1 MTLWV
6 FLGLVIP
13 IMVFGLSIFF
23 FRLSNR
29 NLKLLVA
36 FSGAFLLSLSFN
48 KFIPH
53 IYGGL
58 GHGTEVAAPCGI
70 THEGHTHAPGEPCT
84 DHAHAIEQPAEEAHD
99 HGHSHGHGHNHG
111 PMKTIGL
118 FILLGFFIQLILDY
132 LTKGVEHGH
141 LHSKC
146 PEHGAHDHEHHTHN
160 AVAYWPVL
168 IGLSLHS
175 FLESMPL
182 AAGFAEVSL
191 QRHLLLGIIIH
202 NIPIALVF
210 MSLMLQHKV
219 PKVKSIILLGV
230 FAISGPIGVM
240 VSNLLGMHFVADMD
254 MFFRYSM
261 AVVVGIFLHISTTI
275 LFETDENHR
284 FNLLKFIV
292 IVVGALAAM
301 FHF

>member
-1 MTLWV
+1 MTLIV
-6 FLGLVIP
+6 FLGLVLP
-13 IMVFGLSIFF
+13 IMIFGLSIYF

-58 GHGTEVAAPCGI
+58 GHGTEVVAASPD
-70 THEGHTHAPGEPCT
+70 THDHHDHHDHAPGEPCT
-84 DHAHAIEQPAEEAHD
+84 EHAGEIAPAAPHAHP
-99 HGHSHGHGHNHG
+99 HGHHHAHG
-111 PMKTIGL
+111 PAKILGL

-141 LHSKC
+141 LHTKC
-146 PEHGAHDHEHHTHN
+146 PEHESNEPGSHTHQSI
-160 AVAYWPVL
+160 AYWPVL

-182 AAGFAEVSL
+182 AAGFAERTL
-191 QRHLLLGIIIH
+191 QQHLLLGIVIH
-202 NIPIALVF
+202 NIPISLVF
-210 MSLMLQHKV
+210 MSLLLQHKV
-219 PKVKSIILLGV
+219 TKIKSIALLSF
-230 FAISGPIGVM
+230 FALSGPAGVLA
-240 VSNLLGMHFVADMD
+240 SNLLGAHFVTDMD
-254 MFFRYSM
+254 MFFRFSM

-284 FNLLKFIV
+284 FNFLKFGV
-292 IVVGALAAM
+292 IVLGALAAM

>member
-1 MTLWV
+1 MTLLV
-6 FLGLVIP
+6 FLGLVLP
-13 IMVFGLSIFF
+13 IMIFGLSIYF

-58 GHGTEVAAPCGI
+58 GHATEAVAPSPD
-70 THEGHTHAPGEPCT
+70 THESHAHHSHAPGEPCT
-84 DHAHAIEQPAEEAHD
+84 EHAGEIAPAEPHAHA
-99 HGHSHGHGHNHG
+99 HGHHHAHG
-111 PMKTIGL
+111 PAKILGL

-146 PEHGAHDHEHHTHN
+146 PDHASNEHGSHTHQ

-182 AAGFAEVSL
+182 AAGFAEKTL
-191 QRHLLLGIIIH
+191 QQHLLLGIVIH
-202 NIPIALVF
+202 NIPISLVF
-210 MSLMLQHKV
+210 MSLLLQHKV
-219 PKVKSIILLGV
+219 PKIKSIALLSFFALSGPLGV
-230 FAISGPIGVM
+230 LA
-240 VSNLLGMHFVADMD
+240 SNLLGAHFVTDMD
-254 MFFRYSM
+254 MFFRFSM

-275 LFETDENHR
+275 LFETDENHK
-284 FNLLKFIV
+284 FNFLKFGV
-292 IVVGALAAM
+292 IVLGALAAM